1 MRRGVPGVRIGVWV
15 ALAASVAAATLF
27 VGVKA
32 TLPSDGGRVAF
43 YEDAWTVEG
52 VRIDPIDDPQPDL
65 RAGDQVRAIDGRS
78 MEGWADALLDP
89 AAGRPSGGPLGYEV
103 QRGGAVE
110 SITVA
115 WAPPG
120 VGGSLVDGWSVV
132 VLSIGLLAIA
142 GFVLARRPQEPAA
155 AALVL
160 VACGVGGSSI
170 PWFIGTTTSDLALG
184 GPFLFHALLTGGL
197 YMVTWPAAVHLG
209 LVFPSRRAVVER
221 RPWIA
226 WLPYTVAFVSYA
238 LILAG
243 SRLANPSTLAWI
255 GTWPRIQ
262 LAVVVPCL
270 LLWLALA
277 IQGVVRPADAL
288 ARSRSRWALLGA
300 ATSAIA
306 GLVLFQVPELVLG
319 RSLVPASWIGLIA
332 LPMPI
337 GLAIG
342 FFLMGKVEPIRDFDL
357 MESAS

>member
-1 MRRGVPGVRIGVWV
+1 M
-15 ALAASVAAATLF
+15 
-27 VGVKA
+27 
-32 TLPSDGGRVAF
+32 
-43 YEDAWTVEG
+43 
-52 VRIDPIDDPQPDL
+52 
-65 RAGDQVRAIDGRS
+65 
-78 MEGWADALLDP
+78 
-89 AAGRPSGGPLGYEV
+89 
-103 QRGGAVE
+103 
-110 SITVA
+110 
-115 WAPPG
+115 
-120 VGGSLVDGWSVV
+120 
-132 VLSIGLLAIA
+132 
-142 GFVLARRPQEPAA
+142 
-155 AALVL
+155 
-160 VACGVGGSSI
+160 
-170 PWFIGTTTSDLALG
+170 
-184 GPFLFHALLTGGL
+184 
-197 YMVTWPAAVHLG
+197 
-209 LVFPSRRAVVER
+209 VER

-342 FFLMGKVEPIRDFDL
+342 IVHDRLFDIRVVVNRTLVYGGLTLGVLAAYFATVYLLTAMVGRDPGFAGTLLAAGLVALIALPVRDVLQRGVNRLVYGERDEPWRAMRRLGQRLEFAAEPDRAFPAIVDTVADALRLPYVRLEVLDEEGGLVEAAAGASCTHEVVTVPITHGAEPVAGSCSGRAR
-357 MESAS
+357 ASTAFEGTSCGSSRTWGGRPVPRSGR